1 MQTRGYRVRIEVNP
15 DENAATLVRLRD
27 VELSKQ
33 ASRGPQDLALL
44 LADQVVA
51 GQPGFTEELETQR

>member
-15 DENAATLVRLRD
+15 DETAATLVRPRD
-27 VELSKQ
+27 VELSNQ

>member
-1 MQTRGYRVRIEVNP
+1 MRIEVNP
-15 DENAATLVRLRD
+15 DEKAATLVRLRD

-33 ASRGPQDLALL
+33 ASRGPRDLPLL

>member
-1 MQTRGYRVRIEVNP
+1 MRIEVNP
-15 DENAATLVRLRD
+15 DERAPTLVRLRN
-27 VELSKQ
+27 VELSNQ

-51 GQPGFTEELETQR
+51 GQTGFTEELEMQR

>member
-1 MQTRGYRVRIEVNP
+1 MRIEVNP
-15 DENAATLVRLRD
+15 DEKVATLVRPHD
-27 VELSKQ
+27 VQLSNQ

-51 GQPGFTEELETQR
+51 GQPGFTEELEMQR

>member
-15 DENAATLVRLRD
+15 DEKAATLVRLRD
-27 VELSKQ
+27 VELSNQ
-33 ASRGPQDLALL
+33 ASRGPQDLAQL

-51 GQPGFTEELETQR
+51 GQPGFTEELEMQR

>member
-1 MQTRGYRVRIEVNP
+1 MRIEVNP
-15 DENAATLVRLRD
+15 DERAATLVRLRN
-27 VELSKQ
+27 VELSNQ

-51 GQPGFTEELETQR
+51 GQPGFTEELEMQR

>member
-1 MQTRGYRVRIEVNP
+1 VRIEVNP
-15 DENAATLVRLRD
+15 DEKAATLRG

-44 LADQVVA
+44 LADRVVA
-51 GQPGFTEELETQR
+51 GQLWFTEELEMQR

>member
-15 DENAATLVRLRD
+15 DEKAATLVRLRD

-44 LADQVVA
+44 LAVVA